1 MKKDKGRKSEHRNA
15 REVRDQHRCWFKPQT
30 IKIEIGG
37 TMSRM
42 QQLARSTEV
51 RWHAMGSMHVEMC
64 VRLPSG
70 MGLRGVS

>member
-1 MKKDKGRKSEHRNA
+1 
-15 REVRDQHRCWFKPQT
+15 
-30 IKIEIGG
+30 
-37 TMSRM
+37 MSRM